1 MTLYT
6 KAIRDLIYENPDKY
20 RFLVTTG
27 LYHRYLDAIVLL
39 DKMKQL
45 YENEEL
51 EELIKRGNWIDIIR
65 ATAIDYVVSYILFR
79 DPNKK
84 EIAEKVAEI
93 INLQVTVIQNY
104 IQAIL
109 ETLLVRARGES
120 PRILAVSQALSYFGD
135 LISFFEEVFF
145 RPIDDV
151 LSYVLYKRN
160 YIRTLIEQRAAVAK
174 KLKEVTR
181 SMEELAASQ
190 EQPEVPSEELSKAA
204 TDVKLEYISS
214 LYERPL
220 IKPTPIFTDK
230 EVELI
235 TTLIQRGAFYPKLS
249 ISEDDL
255 AATLSVSK
263 QDLMKI
269 INSIWGKCKEYNMD
283 LFIVVSTEKD
293 PSGNEVNYIS
303 IDPNLFRKSTNRL
316 IRAHP
321 DLVELFLQF
330 YGA

>member
-84 EIAEKVAEI
+84 EMAERVAEI

-160 YIRTLIEQRAAVAK
+160 YIRTLIEQRASVAR

-249 ISEDDL
+249 VSEDDL

-303 IDPNLFRKSTNRL
+303 IDPNLFRKSSNRL

>member
-6 KAIRDLIYENPDKY
+6 KAIRNLIYEDHDKY
-20 RFLVTTG
+20 RFLISTG
-27 LYHRYLDAIVLL
+27 LYHRYLDSIVLL
-39 DKMKQL
+39 EKMKHL
-45 YENEEL
+45 YEHEEL

-84 EIAEKVAEI
+84 EIAEKIAEI
-93 INLQVTVIQNY
+93 INLQVTVIQNH

-109 ETLLVRARGES
+109 ETLLVRSRGES
-120 PRILAVSQALSYFGD
+120 PRILAISQALSYFGD
-135 LISFFEEVFF
+135 LISFFEEIFL

-160 YIRTLIEQRAAVAK
+160 YIKTLIEQKATVAR
-174 KLKEVTR
+174 KLKEVTK
-181 SMEELAASQ
+181 SMEELAAEQ
-190 EQPEVPSEELSKAA
+190 EQSQVPSEELSKAA
-204 TDVKLEYISS
+204 TDLKLEYISS

-249 ISEDDL
+249 VSDDDL
-255 AATLSVSK
+255 SSTLSVGKKELFS
-263 QDLMKI
+263 I

-283 LFIVVSTEKD
+283 LFIVVTTEKD
-293 PSGNEVNYIS
+293 PTGNEINYIS

-316 IRAHP
+316 IKAHP

-330 YGA
+330 YGT

>member
-84 EIAEKVAEI
+84 EMAERVAEI

-160 YIRTLIEQRAAVAK
+160 YIRTLIEQRASVAR

-303 IDPNLFRKSTNRL
+303 IDPNLFRKSSNRL

>member
-20 RFLVTTG
+20 RFLISTG
-27 LYHRYLDAIVLL
+27 LYHRYLDSIVLL

-84 EIAEKVAEI
+84 EMAEKVAEI

-160 YIRTLIEQRAAVAK
+160 YIRTLIEQKASVAK
-174 KLKEVTR
+174 KVKEVTR

-214 LYERPL
+214 IYERPL

-249 ISEDDL
+249 VSEDDL

-293 PSGNEVNYIS
+293 PSGNEINYIS

-316 IRAHP
+316 VKAHP

>member
-6 KAIRDLIYENPDKY
+6 KAIRNLIYENPEKY
-20 RFLVTTG
+20 RFLISTG
-27 LYHRYLDAIVLL
+27 LYHKYLDAIVLL

-45 YENEEL
+45 YEGEEL

-84 EIAEKVAEI
+84 EMAEKVAEI

-109 ETLLVRARGES
+109 ETLLVRTKGES
-120 PRILAVSQALSYFGD
+120 PRILAVSQALSYYGD

-160 YIRTLIEQRAAVAK
+160 YIRTLIEQKASVAR

-181 SMEELAASQ
+181 SMEELANEQ
-190 EQPEVPSEELSKAA
+190 EQSQVPTEEISKAA

-255 AATLSVSK
+255 SATLSVGK

-283 LFIVVSTEKD
+283 LFVVVTTEKD
-293 PSGNEVNYIS
+293 PSGNEINYIS

-316 IRAHP
+316 VKAHP

-330 YGA
+330 YGS